1 MLNEIFKLQIKR
13 NFLQLIHNISYISN
27 SNYVKPN
34 LDWVIIAGNTV
45 ISNVNKNPPFLKQF
59 QETLKHY

>member
-34 LDWVIIAGNTV
+34 LDWVIIAGNTML
-45 ISNVNKNPPFLKQF
+45 IRILPF
-59 QETLKHY
+59 